1 MQPLKTAIAALLIA
15 TPTLADPLS
24 EMDGSWRGSGWARE
38 TPEGPKEA
46 VRCQIRNSYDAAT
59 ATLKINGKCAVPG
72 RKLDISGT
80 LTANDG
86 AQGITGRWSNPDGL
100 GSVRVRGQQRDD
112 TVAFTYEATNP
123 VTGKTHAQNVE
134 WRVKDSTLRLVS
146 ADPEQP
152 GLLMSDILFAP

>member
-72 RKLDISGT
+72 RNRQRSGARPAT
-80 LTANDG
+80 RRH
-86 AQGITGRWSNPDGL
+86 GRFYL
-100 GSVRVRGQQRDD
+100 
-112 TVAFTYEATNP
+112 
-123 VTGKTHAQNVE
+123 
-134 WRVKDSTLRLVS
+134 
-146 ADPEQP
+146 
-152 GLLMSDILFAP
+152 